1 MNLTKQHVHFIGIG
15 GYGMSAIARVLL
27 DLNYEVSGSDV
38 EKNALVEKLIKR
50 GATVVI
56 GHEAEN
62 VIGADKVVYS
72 TSIAADNVELVEATK
87 RRIPTFHRSE
97 MLADLLNSKK
107 GIAVAGA
114 HGKTTT
120 SSMLAQTLEI
130 CEVDPTYII
139 GGEIVGLKGNAKAGK
154 SDYVVAEADE
164 SDGSFL
170 AYHPH
175 LAIVTNIEADHLE
188 NYDND
193 FAKLKQAYVEFIN
206 QVRPEGKAIIG
217 WDDEHVRSIA
227 KELTSNVVTYAINTP
242 ADYMAKEIEPEGHLI
257 SFAVYHGDERLGKV
271 TLQKPGR
278 HNVLNALAV
287 IVASLSLGLS
297 FHAIAEA
304 LYQFQGAKRRFQI
317 IGEVNEIL
325 VIDDYAHHP
334 TEIVATLAAAKA
346 INRKIRVV
354 FQPQR
359 YSRTHLL
366 MKEFS
371 EAFGDADE
379 VIINTL
385 YAPAG
390 EAPIPGVNA
399 ERLAELIK
407 VNSNP
412 NTTFLATHAQVVDYL
427 VTHAEA
433 GDVVFTMGA
442 GDIWRVSHGLV
453 EELVNVSKPSNI

>member
-1 MNLTKQHVHFIGIG
+1 MNLIKKHVHFIGIG

-27 DLNYEVSGSDV
+27 DLEYEVSGSDV
-38 EKNALVEKLIKR
+38 EQNALVEKLMER
-50 GATVVI
+50 GATVTI
-56 GHEAEN
+56 GHQAEN
-62 VIGADKVVYS
+62 VIGADKIVYS

-87 RRIPTFHRSE
+87 RRIPTYHRSE
-97 MLADLLNSKK
+97 MLAELLNSQK

-139 GGEIVGLKGNAKAGK
+139 GGEIVGLKSNAKAGK

-170 AYHPH
+170 AYQPH

-188 NYDND
+188 NYDNN
-193 FAKLKQAYVEFIN
+193 FENLKQAYVEFIN
-206 QVRPEGKAIIG
+206 QVRPEGTAIIG

-227 KELTSNVVTYAINTP
+227 SQLTSKVVTYGIDHP
-242 ADYMAKEIEPEGHLI
+242 ADYMAKEIKPEGHLI
-257 SFAVYHGDERLGKV
+257 SFAVYYGEERLGKV
-271 TLQKPGR
+271 TLKKPGR

-287 IVASLSLGLS
+287 IIASLSLGLS
-297 FHAIAEA
+297 FSEIAAA
-304 LYQFQGAKRRFQI
+304 LFQFQGAKRRFQI
-317 IGEVNEIL
+317 IGEVNQVL
-325 VIDDYAHHP
+325 VVDDYAHHP
-334 TEIVATLAAAKA
+334 TEIAATLKAAKA
-346 INRKIRVV
+346 LNRRIVVV

-371 EAFGDADE
+371 ESFAEADE

-390 EAPIPGVNA
+390 EAPIPGVSA

-407 VNSNP
+407 ENSNP
-412 NTTFLATHAQVVDYL
+412 NTIFLATHAGVIDHL
-427 VTHAEA
+427 LTHSKPS
-433 GDVVFTMGA
+433 DLVFTMGA
-442 GDIWRVSHGLV
+442 GDIWRVSHGLL
-453 EELVNVSKPSNI
+453 EELQKVAR

>member
-1 MNLTKQHVHFIGIG
+1 MNLSKQHVHFIGIG

-27 DLNYEVSGSDV
+27 DLDYQVSGSDV
-38 EKNALVEKLIKR
+38 EQNALVEKLISR
-50 GATVVI
+50 GASVTI
-56 GHEAEN
+56 GHQAEN
-62 VIGADKVVYS
+62 VVGADKVVYS

-97 MLADLLNSKK
+97 MLAELLNSKK
-107 GIAVAGA
+107 GLAVAGA

-193 FAKLKQAYVEFIN
+193 FKKLKQAYVEFIN
-206 QVRPEGKAIIG
+206 QVRPEGTAIIG
-217 WDDEHVRSIA
+217 WDDEHVRSISSQ
-227 KELTSNVVTYAINTP
+227 LTSNVVTYGVDTP
-242 ADYMAKEIEPEGHLI
+242 ADYMAKEIQPDGHLI
-257 SFAVYHGDERLGKV
+257 SFAVYHREERLGKV
-271 TLQKPGR
+271 TLQKPGK

-287 IVASLSLGLS
+287 IVASLSLGLTFDDIS
-297 FHAIAEA
+297 EA
-304 LYQFQGAKRRFQI
+304 LFQFQGAKRRFQI
-317 IGEVNEIL
+317 IGEVNEVL
-325 VIDDYAHHP
+325 VVDDYAHHP
-334 TEIVATLAAAKA
+334 TEITATLKAAKA
-346 INRKIRVV
+346 LNRKIVVV

-371 EAFGDADE
+371 EAFAEADE

-390 EAPIPGVNA
+390 EAPIPGVSA
-399 ERLAELIK
+399 ERLTELIIE
-407 VNSNP
+407 NSNP
-412 NTTFLATHAQVVDYL
+412 NTIFLAEHAQVIDHL
-427 VTHAEA
+427 VTHTHA
-433 GDVVFTMGA
+433 GDLVFTMGA

-453 EELVNVSKPSNI
+453 EELKKVTK

>member
-1 MNLTKQHVHFIGIG
+1 MSVTKQHVHFIGIG

-27 DLNYEVSGSDV
+27 DLGYEVSGSDV
-38 EKNALVEKLIKR
+38 AQNALVEKLIDR
-50 GATVVI
+50 GAKVVI
-56 GHEAEN
+56 GHEPAN
-62 VIGADKVVYS
+62 VAGADKVVYS
-72 TSIAADNVELVEATK
+72 TSISADNVELVEASK
-87 RRIPTFHRSE
+87 RRIPTYHRSE
-97 MLADLLNSKK
+97 MLAEILNSKQ

-130 CEVDPTYII
+130 CKVDPTYII

-170 AYHPH
+170 AYHPY
-175 LAIVTNIEADHLE
+175 LAVVTNIEADHLE
-188 NYDND
+188 NYNND
-193 FAKLKQAYVEFIN
+193 FQQLKQAYVEFVN
-206 QVRPEGKAIIG
+206 QIRPEGIAILC
-217 WDDEHVRSIA
+217 WDDAHVRDIA
-227 KELTSNVVTYAINTP
+227 KQVTSNVITYGIDEA
-242 ADYMAKEIEPEGHLI
+242 ADFTARDIQPNGHKI
-257 SFAVYHGDERLGKV
+257 TFAVYQKEECLGNV

-287 IVASLSLGLS
+287 VASSLSLGLP
-297 FHAIAEA
+297 FAEIADA
-304 LYQFQGAKRRFQI
+304 LAQFQGAKRRFQV
-317 IGEVNEIL
+317 IGEVNDVL
-325 VIDDYAHHP
+325 VVDDYAHHP
-334 TEIVATLAAAKA
+334 TEITATLKAAKA
-346 INRKIRVV
+346 LQRKTIVV

-390 EAPIPGVNA
+390 EAPIDGVSA
-399 ERLAELIK
+399 ERLTELIK
-407 VNSNP
+407 QNSNP
-412 NTTFLATHAQVVDYL
+412 NTIFLATHDEVIEHLQ
-427 VTHAEA
+427 THTNP
-433 GDVVFTMGA
+433 GDLVFTMGA
-442 GDIWRVSHGLV
+442 GDIWRVSHGF
-453 EELVNVSKPSNI
+453 VSKMEKIEN

>member
-27 DLNYEVSGSDV
+27 DLDYEVSGSDV
-38 EKNALVEKLIKR
+38 EKNALVEKLITR
-50 GATVVI
+50 GATVMI
-56 GHEAEN
+56 GHDAAN
-62 VIGADKVVYS
+62 VAGADKVVYS

-130 CEVDPTYII
+130 CKVDPTYII
-139 GGEIVGLKGNAKAGK
+139 GGEIVGLKSNAKAGK

-193 FAKLKQAYVEFIN
+193 FEKLKQAYVEFIN

-227 KELTSNVVTYAINTP
+227 SELTSDIVTYGIDTQ
-242 ADYMAKEIEPEGHLI
+242 ADYMAKEIQPEGHLI
-257 SFAVYHGDERLGKV
+257 SFAVYQGEERLGKV
-271 TLQKPGR
+271 TLQKPGQ

-287 IVASLSLGLS
+287 IVASLSLGLPFS
-297 FHAIAEA
+297 EIAEA
-304 LYQFQGAKRRFQI
+304 LFQFQGAKRRFQI
-317 IGEVNEIL
+317 IGEVNEVL

-334 TEIVATLAAAKA
+334 TEIAATLKAAKA
-346 INRKIRVV
+346 LNRKIRVV

-390 EAPIPGVNA
+390 EAPITGVSA
-399 ERLAELIK
+399 ERLTELIK
-407 VNSNP
+407 ENSNP
-412 NTTFLATHAQVVDYL
+412 NTTFLATHAQVIDYL
-427 VTHAEA
+427 LTHAES

-453 EELVNVSKPSNI
+453 EELVHVSKPTNI

>member
-27 DLNYEVSGSDV
+27 DLEYEVSGSDV
-38 EKNALVEKLIKR
+38 EKNALVEKLIER
-50 GATVVI
+50 GAVVTI
-56 GHEAEN
+56 GHQADN
-62 VIGADKVVYS
+62 VIGADKIVYS

-87 RRIPTFHRSE
+87 RRIPTYHRSE
-97 MLADLLNSKK
+97 MLAELLNSKK

-139 GGEIVGLKGNAKAGK
+139 GGEIVGLKSNAKAGK

-170 AYHPH
+170 AYQPH

-193 FAKLKQAYVEFIN
+193 FENLKQAYVEFIN
-206 QVRPEGKAIIG
+206 QVRPEGTAIIG

-227 KELTSNVVTYAINTP
+227 PQLTSNVITYGIDHS
-242 ADYMAKEIEPEGHLI
+242 ADYMAKEIKAEGHLI

-271 TLQKPGR
+271 TLQKPGK

-287 IVASLSLGLS
+287 IIASLTLGLS
-297 FHAIAEA
+297 FSEITEA
-304 LYQFQGAKRRFQI
+304 LFQFQGAKRRFQI
-317 IGEVNEIL
+317 IGEVNQVL
-325 VIDDYAHHP
+325 VVDDYAHHP
-334 TEIVATLAAAKA
+334 TEIEATLKAAKA
-346 INRKIRVV
+346 LHRRIVVV

-371 EAFGDADE
+371 EAFAEADE

-390 EAPIPGVNA
+390 EAPIPGVSA
-399 ERLAELIK
+399 ERLTELIK
-407 VNSNP
+407 ENSNP
-412 NTTFLATHAQVVDYL
+412 NTIFIAEHAGVIDHLMTHCQP
-427 VTHAEA
+427 
-433 GDVVFTMGA
+433 GDLVFTMGA

-453 EELVNVSKPSNI
+453 GELKKVVK

>member
-27 DLNYEVSGSDV
+27 DLEYEVSGSDV
-38 EKNALVEKLIKR
+38 EKNALVEKLMER
-50 GATVVI
+50 GAAVTI
-56 GHEAEN
+56 GHQPEN
-62 VIGADKVVYS
+62 VIGADKIVYS

-87 RRIPTFHRSE
+87 RRIPIYHRSE
-97 MLADLLNSKK
+97 LLAELLNSKN

-130 CEVDPTYII
+130 CKVDPTYII
-139 GGEIVGLKGNAKAGK
+139 GGEVVGLKSNAKAGK

-193 FAKLKQAYVEFIN
+193 FEKLKQAYVEFIN
-206 QVRPEGKAIIG
+206 QVRPEGTAIIG
-217 WDDEHVRSIA
+217 WDDPHVRSIA
-227 KELTSNVVTYAINTP
+227 SELTSNVITYGIDHP
-242 ADYMAKEIEPEGHLI
+242 ADYMAKEIQAEGHFI
-257 SFAVYHGDERLGKV
+257 SFAVYQGEKRLGKI
-271 TLQKPGR
+271 TLQKPGK

-287 IVASLSLGLS
+287 VIASLTLGLS
-297 FHAIAEA
+297 FSEIADA
-304 LYQFQGAKRRFQI
+304 LFQFQGAKRRFQI
-317 IGEVNEIL
+317 IGEVNQIL
-325 VIDDYAHHP
+325 VVDDYAHHP
-334 TEIVATLAAAKA
+334 TEIAATLKAAKA
-346 INRKIRVV
+346 LNRRIVVV

-371 EAFGDADE
+371 ESFADADE

-399 ERLAELIK
+399 ERLSELIK
-407 VNSNP
+407 ENSNP
-412 NTTFLATHAQVVDYL
+412 NTIFLAKHAEVIDYL
-427 VTHAEA
+427 LTHSKS
-433 GDVVFTMGA
+433 GDLVFTMGA

-453 EELVNVSKPSNI
+453 EELKKVVR

>member
-27 DLNYEVSGSDV
+27 DLEYEVSGSDV
-38 EKNALVEKLIKR
+38 EKNALVERLMER
-50 GATVVI
+50 GAIVTI
-56 GHEAEN
+56 GHQADN
-62 VIGADKVVYS
+62 VIGADKIVYS
-72 TSIAADNVELVEATK
+72 TSIAADNVELIEATK
-87 RRIPTFHRSE
+87 RRIPTYHRSE
-97 MLADLLNSKK
+97 MLAELLNSKK

-130 CEVDPTYII
+130 CEIDPTYII
-139 GGEIVGLKGNAKAGK
+139 GGEIVGLKSNAKAGK

-170 AYHPH
+170 AYQPH
-175 LAIVTNIEADHLE
+175 LAVVTNIEADHLE
-188 NYDND
+188 NYDNN
-193 FAKLKQAYVEFIN
+193 FENLKQAYVEFIN
-206 QVRPEGKAIIG
+206 QVRPEGTAIIG

-227 KELTSNVVTYAINTP
+227 PQLTSNVVTYGIDHP
-242 ADYMAKEIEPEGHLI
+242 ADYMAKEIKAEGHLI
-257 SFAVYHGDERLGKV
+257 SFAVYHGEERLGKV
-271 TLQKPGR
+271 TLQKPGK

-287 IVASLSLGLS
+287 VIASLTLGLS
-297 FHAIAEA
+297 FSEIAEA
-304 LYQFQGAKRRFQI
+304 LFQFQGAKRRFQI
-317 IGEVNEIL
+317 IEEVNQVL
-325 VIDDYAHHP
+325 VVDDYAHHP
-334 TEIVATLAAAKA
+334 TEIEATLKAAKA
-346 INRKIRVV
+346 LNRRIVVV

-371 EAFGDADE
+371 ESFAEADE

-390 EAPIPGVNA
+390 EAPIPGVSA
-399 ERLAELIK
+399 EILTELIK
-407 VNSNP
+407 ENSNP
-412 NTTFLATHAQVVDYL
+412 NTIFLAEHAGVIDHLLTHCQ
-427 VTHAEA
+427 T
-433 GDVVFTMGA
+433 GDLVFTMGA

-453 EELVNVSKPSNI
+453 EELKKVVR